1 MTEDFIMEEW
11 QMLHDTHLT
20 YFALNSIAGTL
31 LLILAIIFCIWKIGK
46 EVSKHWK
53 WMVPL
58 FVGYIGLCVY
68 FLLQNFQVSV
78 IVVTLLVFLSFCI
91 WKIYRGIKS
100 SPRKNILSFGCCA
113 AIFIYMLITGVYW
126 DRSWVPP
133 QRTSLTSVNVNE
145 KQIPLKHVWIFKI
158 PPQVFSKLDLY
169 PKDAKY
175 LTGSKKHVLF
185 TNANA
190 TCLGT
195 KQYGEELSK
204 MAQTEKFNKYYDL
217 TKIPFGETCKLEAD
231 TYYCPTWWAMRYCG
245 HACIINTKTQ
255 EIITDYS
262 QDINQ
267 LPAILDAYAG
277 WDEEPLLNPNK

>member
-11 QMLHDTHLT
+11 QMLRDTYLT
-20 YFALNSIAGTL
+20 SFNLFYPFDVIL
-31 LLILAIIFCIWKIGK
+31 LFLAAVFCLWKICTDIP
-46 EVSKHWK
+46 EHWK
-53 WMVPL
+53 WMIPL
-58 FVGYIGLCVY
+58 FLGYIGLCVY
-68 FLLQNFQVSV
+68 FLLQNSQVSV
-78 IVVTLLVFLSFCI
+78 IVVTLLGFLSFCI
-91 WKIYRGIKS
+91 WKIYRGIYS
-100 SPRKNILSFGCCA
+100 APRKHVLSFGCCA
-113 AIFIYMLITGVYW
+113 VVFLYLLTGVHW
-126 DRSWVPP
+126 DRNWVPP
-133 QRTSLTSVNVNE
+133 ERTNLSVVSVDG
-145 KQIPLKHVWIFKI
+145 KQVPLKHVWIFKI

-190 TCLGT
+190 TCLVT

-267 LPAILDAYAG
+267 LPAILDAYAN
-277 WDEEPLLNPNK
+277 WDEKPLLNPNK